1 MRDYEDRKKRY
12 RKNRAIIFSLLL
24 VLIVIMG
31 AVYLIRL
38 YNRTYKDYEVTHRV
52 NNTEENLG
60 GYLEYDGAV
69 VRYSRDGAVAVD
81 NKGNL
86 LWNGSYVMADPIA
99 DTCKEYVAIADR
111 GGKQVY
117 IFNSKGLAGSLTMNH
132 PIVKAEVAQQG
143 VVAVLMTEDDISY
156 IELYS
161 KEGDLLGEK
170 VTNMVKDGYPMDISL
185 SDDGEKVAATY
196 LNLNGGE
203 IKNNI
208 LFLNYGEVGK
218 NFTDRTAGALIYN
231 NDIVPRITFLDN
243 DTVCAFKENG
253 LLIFTMEEIA
263 ELATEETIEGKIESV
278 LHNRK
283 YAGMVIRENGD
294 KETRLLLYDLRGK
307 KILDK
312 KLDFE
317 YESIY
322 LSGNEVIMYDDLTC
336 VIYKADG
343 KEKFRYTFTSNISA
357 LYSINNLDR
366 YFLVNPQEILEIQLV
381 E

>member
-1 MRDYEDRKKRY
+1 
-12 RKNRAIIFSLLL
+12 
-24 VLIVIMG
+24 
-31 AVYLIRL
+31 
-38 YNRTYKDYEVTHRV
+38 
-52 NNTEENLG
+52 
-60 GYLEYDGAV
+60 
-69 VRYSRDGAVAVD
+69 
-81 NKGNL
+81 
-86 LWNGSYVMADPIA
+86 
-99 DTCKEYVAIADR
+99 
-111 GGKQVY
+111 
-117 IFNSKGLAGSLTMNH
+117 
-132 PIVKAEVAQQG
+132 
-143 VVAVLMTEDDISY
+143 
-156 IELYS
+156 
-161 KEGDLLGEK
+161 
-170 VTNMVKDGYPMDISL
+170 
-185 SDDGEKVAATY
+185 
-196 LNLNGGE
+196 
-203 IKNNI
+203 
-208 LFLNYGEVGK
+208 
-218 NFTDRTAGALIYN
+218 
-231 NDIVPRITFLDN
+231 VPRITFLDN

-322 LSGNEVIMYDDLTC
+322 LSGDEVIMYDDLTC